1 MYAVASKTRSLFIL
15 LGLGLSSACGGSEGP
30 GGESSP
36 DAREPDARPGDDG
49 PEGNPLDA
57 FSAASKAYFHLVP
70 SGRIA
75 DGTPRVFYAP
85 RVMYLDAFGS
95 APRISAL
102 ILTSST
108 QERRYQMGG
117 MFSWGSPEA
126 NQLSEQLQREAT
138 SANLAVIRADLGLP
152 HVACGLSDT
161 LLSPTFF
168 DRCDDAPRIVSFGF
182 VSWQGTQRR
191 EVTFD
196 VAKAAVDKHL
206 ADGGAW
212 DDVLAGDIAWHTPG
226 GEVLHTKLEISC
238 VGQLFDANDNP
249 VVRVFDS
256 PTCRARYPGP

>member
-1 MYAVASKTRSLFIL
+1 MYAVAFRTRSLVIL
-15 LGLGLSSACGGSEGP
+15 LGVGLSGACDGGGSEGP
-30 GGESSP
+30 GGEPSP
-36 DAREPDARPGDDG
+36 DAQGGGNAPD
-49 PEGNPLDA
+49 GNPLDA
-57 FSAASKAYFHLVP
+57 FSAASKEYFHLVP

-75 DGTPRVFYAP
+75 DGTPRVFYVP
-85 RVMYLDAFGS
+85 KVMYLDDFGS

-102 ILTSST
+102 IITSSTT

-138 SANLAVIRADLGLP
+138 SANLAVIRADLGVP

-168 DRCDDAPRIVSFGF
+168 NRCDDAPRVTSFGF

-191 EVTFD
+191 EVAFD
-196 VAKAAVDKHL
+196 AVKAAVDRHL
-206 ADGGAW
+206 ADGSAW

-238 VGQLFDANDNP
+238 VGQLFDANGNP

-256 PTCRARYPGP
+256 PTCQARYTGP